1 VLIAAAA
8 CEMHPA
14 AVLRALQMSS
24 VAQELRRTTLRAARS
39 GVREVPAVLVG
50 DGADGRVGEEGGE
63 QRVFHG
69 EHALG
74 EAAAFMAARAAAV
87 AGGHT

>member
-1 VLIAAAA
+1 
-8 CEMHPA
+8 
-14 AVLRALQMSS
+14 QMSS
-24 VAQELRRTTLRAARS
+24 VAQELGRTTLQAARS

-50 DGADGRVGEEGGE
+50 EGAGGRVGEGGGE
-63 QRVFHG
+63 PRVFHG

-74 EAAAFMAARAAAV
+74 EAAAFMTARAAAV